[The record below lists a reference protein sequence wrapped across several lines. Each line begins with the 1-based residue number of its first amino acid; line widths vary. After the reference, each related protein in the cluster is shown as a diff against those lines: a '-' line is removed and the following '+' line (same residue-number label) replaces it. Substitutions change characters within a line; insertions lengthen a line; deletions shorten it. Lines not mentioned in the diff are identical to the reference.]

1 MNDLEKYIRDHAA
14 EFDTAEPAGGHEAR
28 FLARLEASQACLSPA
43 GGRKLFFGSR
53 KTNFRSALRNAFAR
67 QAWVPAFAL
76 ACVAALLVLIIR
88 PGDPLHGLSRDPE
101 AIYLA
106 YMDQVADLY
115 RDMPLQDD
123 ALRAITEEEEPLFDQ
138 MPEDM
143 SPRQRSRILKAHYGE
158 LLAAARQLKK
168 IQ

>member
-1 MNDLEKYIRDHAA
+1 MNELEKYIRAHAA
-14 EFDTAEPAGGHEAR
+14 EFDAEAPARGHEER
-28 FLARLEASQACLSPA
+28 FLARLDVTPRAVVERPVIRRLRPA
-43 GGRKLFFGSR
+43 NLL
-53 KTNFRSALRNAFAR
+53 ALAFA
-67 QAWVPAFAL
+67 
-76 ACVAALLVLIIR
+76 ACVAALLLIR

-168 IQ
+168 NQ

>member
-1 MNDLEKYIRDHAA
+1 MNELEKYIRAHAA
-14 EFDTAEPAGGHEAR
+14 EFDTAEPAQGHEER
-28 FLARLEASQACLSPA
+28 FLARLDVTPEAVVERPVIRRFRPA
-43 GGRKLFFGSR
+43 NLLPW
-53 KTNFRSALRNAFAR
+53 ALAFA
-67 QAWVPAFAL
+67 
-76 ACVAALLVLIIR
+76 ACVAALLLIR

-138 MPEDM
+138 MPEGI
-143 SPRQRSRILKAHYGE
+143 SARERSRILKNHYGE

-168 IQ
+168 NQ

>member
-14 EFDTAEPAGGHEAR
+14 EFDTAEPPIGHKAR
-28 FLARLEASQACLSPA
+28 F
-43 GGRKLFFGSR
+43 GWKLF
-53 KTNFRSALRNAFAR
+53 LRNAFAR

-88 PGDPLHGLSRDPE
+88 PGDPLHGVSRSPE
-101 AIYLA
+101 AIYVA
-106 YMDQVADLY
+106 YMDEVADLY
-115 RDMPLQDD
+115 RDLPMQDD
-123 ALRAITEEEEPLFDQ
+123 TLREITDEAESLFEQ
-138 MPEDM
+138 MPEGLSD
-143 SPRQRSRILKAHYGE
+143 RQRSRILKDHYGE

>member
-1 MNDLEKYIRDHAA
+1 MNELEKYIRAHAA
-14 EFDTAEPAGGHEAR
+14 EFDTEAPAWGHEER
-28 FLARLEASQACLSPA
+28 FLARLDVTPGAVVERPVIRRLRPA
-43 GGRKLFFGSR
+43 NLL
-53 KTNFRSALRNAFAR
+53 ALAFA
-67 QAWVPAFAL
+67 
-76 ACVAALLVLIIR
+76 ACVAALLLIR

>member
-1 MNDLEKYIRDHAA
+1 M
-14 EFDTAEPAGGHEAR
+14 
-28 FLARLEASQACLSPA
+28 
-43 GGRKLFFGSR
+43 RKIERYLN
-53 KTNFRSALRNAFAR
+53 KPWVAYTFA
-67 QAWVPAFAL
+67 
-76 ACVAALLVLIIR
+76 ACVAALLLIR

>member
-1 MNDLEKYIRDHAA
+1 MNELEKYIRAHAA
-14 EFDTAEPAGGHEAR
+14 EFDTEAPARGHEER
-28 FLARLEASQACLSPA
+28 FLARLDVTPGAVVERPVIRRFRPA
-43 GGRKLFFGSR
+43 NLL
-53 KTNFRSALRNAFAR
+53 ALAFA
-67 QAWVPAFAL
+67 
-76 ACVAALLVLIIR
+76 ACVAALLLIR
-88 PGDPLHGLSRDPE
+88 PGDPLHGLSRNPE

>member
-1 MNDLEKYIRDHAA
+1 MNELEKYIRAHAA
-14 EFDTAEPAGGHEAR
+14 EFDTEAPARGHEER
-28 FLARLEASQACLSPA
+28 FLARLDVTPGAVVERPVIRRLRPA
-43 GGRKLFFGSR
+43 NLL
-53 KTNFRSALRNAFAR
+53 ALAFA
-67 QAWVPAFAL
+67 
-76 ACVAALLVLIIR
+76 ACVAALLLIR

>member
-1 MNDLEKYIRDHAA
+1 MNELEKYIRAHAA
-14 EFDTAEPAGGHEAR
+14 EFDTAEPARGHEER
-28 FLARLEASQACLSPA
+28 FLARLDVTPVTSVSRRPRVSVIRRLRPA
-43 GGRKLFFGSR
+43 NLLPW
-53 KTNFRSALRNAFAR
+53 ALAFA
-67 QAWVPAFAL
+67 
-76 ACVAALLVLIIR
+76 ACVAALLLIR

-138 MPEDM
+138 MPEGI
-143 SPRQRSRILKAHYGE
+143 SARERSRILKNHYGE

-168 IQ
+168 NQ